1 MQPGEVNNA
10 LVVLLFL
17 VGFFGY
23 LPFAA
28 VLFLALQWAPARI
41 RGSWRYHLFATLVA
55 LVISLAFGGTLAW
68 ITHYSAVAGP
78 SSSNGSISFAGNG
91 ALLFLLTLLLGVGVM
106 EAVAAVKRAWVA
118 LAVIPLGMIGAF
130 AWFVTLW
137 GTTTPGTAHLAG
149 LATYAVLSAFGW
161 TTTHIVR

>member
-10 LVVLLFL
+10 LVALLFL

-28 VLFLALQWAPARI
+28 VLFLALQWLPTRM
-41 RGSWRYHLFATLVA
+41 RRTWRYQVVGTLLA
-55 LVISLAFGGTLAW
+55 LIISLAFGVTLAW

-78 SSSNGSISFAGNG
+78 SSSDGMISFAGNG
-91 ALLFLLTLLLGVGVM
+91 ALLFLLTLLLGLGVM

-137 GTTTPGTAHLAG
+137 GTTTPGTVYLAG
-149 LATYAVLSAFGW
+149 LVA
-161 TTTHIVR
+161 HIAR